1 MGVGLVILQA
11 LASVASVAMCLSSAP
26 TIYRVHKARGTG
38 DAALLPLVGLLVN
51 CHML

>member
-1 MGVGLVILQA
+1 MSVGLVLLQA
-11 LASVASVAMCLSSAP
+11 LASLTSVAMCLSSAP
-26 TIYRVHKARGTG
+26 TVSRIHKARDTG